1 MRLGP
6 APRFS
11 PFHAHRSIKL
21 AWAQMQ
27 LYFLLVLQVLH
38 SLGKPRM
45 SEHSV
50 PPHVQGNGGDGTAG
64 KERAVEAL
72 WDLLEALREKPEVQG
87 RGERA

>member
-1 MRLGP
+1 
-6 APRFS
+6 
-11 PFHAHRSIKL
+11 
-21 AWAQMQ
+21 
-27 LYFLLVLQVLH
+27 
-38 SLGKPRM
+38 M
-45 SEHSV
+45 SGHSV